1 MNSRTGNRHAP
12 RSTGARS
19 RLRLLTVMLTL
30 LAPVACDREEAAE
43 EAEHPS
49 VVVTQWNDS
58 TELFLE
64 YPHLLA
70 GEATG
75 NWAIHLTSMKDFRA
89 ITSGVLIIRFL
100 RDGAVAETFTLEAPA
115 RAGIYLLDPV
125 IEDAGVYEVELALA
139 SPQVTSAHRLEGVRV
154 FDERSELPETAEEP
168 AGGISF
174 LKEQQWQI
182 PFAVEPAQERAV
194 ARSVGAPGE
203 IVAPDGAMVLV
214 SAPVSGIAEATVN
227 RTAPSVGE
235 SVGAGDLLAV
245 LSPLAG
251 EEGYARLRGRVEEL
265 RREAER
271 AERLHTAGAIP
282 RRRLEEAVYAL
293 EVAQA
298 ELSAIGG
305 ATDGD
310 YQLRVRAPISGVV
323 AERSF
328 VPGGRVQAGEPLF
341 TIVDPRT
348 LWLRLHMPPAAAAGI
363 PSDAVASFTV
373 EGTPRVFTTSRLVA
387 AGNVVD
393 SRTRTVPVVYAVE
406 NAGGM
411 LRVGQFARGTV
422 PIGGTAMGVAI
433 PSGAVLDEN
442 GTPVA
447 YVQVGGETFER
458 RVLTLG
464 EQDGVLTQVVSGI
477 APGEMVVTIGAYQ
490 VRLASLSPEGFS
502 GGHAH

>member
-1 MNSRTGNRHAP
+1 MNIRTRIALP
-12 RSTGARS
+12 
-19 RLRLLTVMLTL
+19 L
-30 LAPVACDREEAAE
+30 LALLAFGACDREEAAE

-64 YPHLLA
+64 YPHLLD

-75 NWAIHLTSMKDFRA
+75 NWAIHLSSMKDFKP
-89 ITSGVLIIRFL
+89 ITSGVLTVRFL
-100 RDGAVAETFTLEAPA
+100 RGDAVAKTFTIEAPA

-125 IEDAGVYEVELALA
+125 IEDAGDYDVELSLA
-139 SPQVTSAHRLEGVRV
+139 SPQVTSAHRLERVRV
-154 FDERSELPETAEEP
+154 FADRSALPDEAEEV

-174 LKEQQWQI
+174 LKEQAWQI
-182 PFAVEPAQERAV
+182 PFAIEPAQERAV
-194 ARSVGAPGE
+194 ARSIGAPGE

-214 SAPVSGIAEATVN
+214 SAPVSGIAQANAN
-227 RTAPSVGE
+227 RSAPSVGE
-235 SVGAGDLLAV
+235 SVAAGELLAV

-251 EEGYARLRGRVEEL
+251 DEGYARLRGRVEEL

-271 AERLHTAGAIP
+271 SERLHAAGAIP
-282 RRRLEEAVYAL
+282 RRRLEEAVQAL
-293 EVAQA
+293 GVAQA
-298 ELSAIGG
+298 ELNATGG

-310 YQLRVRAPISGVV
+310 YLLRIRAPISGVV

-328 VPGGRVQAGEPLF
+328 VPGGRVEAGEPLF

-363 PSDAVASFTV
+363 PTTATASFTV
-373 EGTPRVFTTSRLVA
+373 EGTPNVFTTSRLVA

-393 SRTRTVPVVYAVE
+393 SRTRTIPVVYAVE

-422 PIGGTAMGVAI
+422 PIGGTAIGVAI

-490 VRLASLSPEGFS
+490 IRLAALSPEGFS